1 VLVSVGLLGNTEGFS
16 FSNVKNFTRALSD
29 SNISCTS
36 LIDCVVDLTA
46 FVLDNGLL
54 AWKHK
59 DLSPLYYKSGAEY
72 DMTARYR
79 RVMEFEST
87 IKPRNYSTLTGD
99 DLENYQA
106 QVEESIE
113 EHKLAVA
120 LSGGRPNPIIER
132 QLRELYRLSSSIK
145 TQIVNSFR
153 KAPFGVLFYG
163 QSNVGKSTVSMYV
176 AKAMLMA
183 LGLNTDDRYSAV
195 VDPSKRFQDTLT
207 SDIHHIILDDIN
219 NVSARYADAAV
230 SDLIIKIFNNVP
242 FAANKAD
249 LEDKGKVSVSPAIVT
264 GTTNDKTLGAFEYSN
279 EPYSIIRRFN
289 YVVTVTVKPEFR
301 AKQED
306 GVLKPDL
313 DGEKAGAAFSGCV
326 SDCWDFCVEKSFPV
340 ECNDGTTGFSFEPVA
355 GYEKVG
361 IWKLMQFMVDQC
373 VKYRSRQTSLA
384 KRNAQIS
391 SLFSVEDGK
400 VRPTKVTPMRLPDS
414 ARRQMESMFKPSLSV
429 IGEDEPM
436 VQDASRVNEYW
447 RGSRVEYHDV
457 VPCWEVEVPND
468 DALSVNDVNYSERDG
483 TIGYDPSYDDDD
495 DEDTTVEIPGE
506 SPPVRT
512 VEFSN
517 PVPGVHTPCPV
528 MRTIRR
534 ARERRERTVELF
546 YQFLCGEKIHP
557 QSSSS
562 DENQQDD
569 VVYVRVTT
577 WRIVNGVPVEVVA
590 DVPLNAWRDERHR

>member
-1 VLVSVGLLGNTEGFS
+1 MKSIALSSAMLTQPVPPFSQPSTDPLNKANVKTSECSDSGTTPCGMDGGSNRITMIYHEKRFPGENYKRRRLKPHVRAKNKNNVFDLRGVIQPHSVDLVSDDDPETSTVVNLMSPIVHLVASLIASENITSMFIVASNYLVGKAHWLVTPVMEYLEREFNSRSKSLAAHSDEFPETSDWTSFLRSLHRNWKVFSNHPLRKHFQTIVGVLVSVGLLGNTEGFS

-340 ECNDGTTGFSFEPVA
+340 ECNDGTTGFSFEP
-355 GYEKVG
+355 
-361 IWKLMQFMVDQC
+361 
-373 VKYRSRQTSLA
+373 SRL
-384 KRNAQIS
+384 
-391 SLFSVEDGK
+391 
-400 VRPTKVTPMRLPDS
+400 
-414 ARRQMESMFKPSLSV
+414 
-429 IGEDEPM
+429 
-436 VQDASRVNEYW
+436 
-447 RGSRVEYHDV
+447 
-457 VPCWEVEVPND
+457 
-468 DALSVNDVNYSERDG
+468 
-483 TIGYDPSYDDDD
+483 
-495 DEDTTVEIPGE
+495 
-506 SPPVRT
+506 
-512 VEFSN
+512 
-517 PVPGVHTPCPV
+517 
-528 MRTIRR
+528 
-534 ARERRERTVELF
+534 
-546 YQFLCGEKIHP
+546 
-557 QSSSS
+557 
-562 DENQQDD
+562 
-569 VVYVRVTT
+569 
-577 WRIVNGVPVEVVA
+577 
-590 DVPLNAWRDERHR
+590 